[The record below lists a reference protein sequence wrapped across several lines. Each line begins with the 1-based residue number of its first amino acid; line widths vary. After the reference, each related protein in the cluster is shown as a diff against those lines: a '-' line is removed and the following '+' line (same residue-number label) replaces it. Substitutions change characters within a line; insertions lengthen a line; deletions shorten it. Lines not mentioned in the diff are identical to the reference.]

1 MVKRIDGML
10 PVMEQFYTLQGEGLY
25 SGQAAYF
32 IRLSGCDVGCH
43 WCDVKESWQIEDKQF
58 ISISSILERVVAS
71 NARIVVVTGGEPF
84 THDLS
89 QLCLELSK
97 SNVRLHIETAGVYP
111 ITGHWDWICLSPKKF
126 KPVLEEYYQQ
136 ANELKVVIY
145 NQSDFEWAENQA
157 KKTNLNARLF
167 IQAEWSKEPEISMSL
182 VTYVKNN
189 PLWTLSVQI
198 HKYLAI
204 P

>member
-58 ISISSILERVVAS
+58 ISILSILERVAAS

-97 SNVRLHIETAGVYP
+97 SNVRLHVETAGVYP

-182 VTYVKNN
+182 VTFVKNN